1 MIKIMSENGLIRDL
15 SVYFLIKTLTVF
27 KSPAAAL
34 LCTAKILCISFGKLD
49 QVSDRQEREKLDPDR
64 L

>member
-1 MIKIMSENGLIRDL
+1 MSKNGLIRDL

-34 LCTAKILCISFGKLD
+34 FMYSLNFMHYFCKLD

-64 L
+64 I